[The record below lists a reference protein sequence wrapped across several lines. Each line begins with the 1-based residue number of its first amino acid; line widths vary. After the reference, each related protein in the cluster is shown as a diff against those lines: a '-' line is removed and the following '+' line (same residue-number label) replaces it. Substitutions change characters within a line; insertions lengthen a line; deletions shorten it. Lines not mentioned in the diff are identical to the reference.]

1 MRRSR
6 FRSFNSRIR
15 RSSFIYGSGMRSG
28 MRFRGRYGRSSV
40 PLKGPAA
47 VIVLVCMIL
56 FFVFFILNFVF
67 AIFLPDFLFDIGI
80 WFFFVPLFAMAV
92 IFITTIVATISSA
105 LKGQVPGMAGMQQGF
120 GAASILD
127 FATQLGF
134 PVTRLP
140 NNDPSTAQAVIQ
152 SPTTVIL
159 VKLLHMGQ
167 PFQNGMVQDLSK
179 GLVTYQA
186 KEAWLIQTP
195 PTFVENDLNFARFY
209 NVRLYRVEEAV
220 QALQALKPVTPTPAQ
235 GQ

>member
-6 FRSFNSRIR
+6 FRSFNSRMR
-15 RSSFIYGSGMRSG
+15 RSSFHYGSGMRFSG
-28 MRFRGRYGRSSV
+28 YGRGGRV

-67 AIFLPDFLFDIGI
+67 AIFLPEFLTSVGI
-80 WFFFVPLFAMAV
+80 WFFFIPFFAMAG
-92 IFITTIVATISSA
+92 IFITTMIATVASIF
-105 LKGQVPGMAGMQQGF
+105 KGQVPGMAGMQSAFNGP
-120 GAASILD
+120 SILEQ
-127 FATQLGF
+127 ARQLGF
-134 PVTRLP
+134 QVTTLAA
-140 NNDPSTAQAVIQ
+140 NDPSTAQVVIQ
-152 SPTTVIL
+152 TPSTSIL
-159 VKLLHMGQ
+159 VKVLNAGQ

-186 KEAWLIQTP
+186 KEAWIIQNP

-209 NVRLYRVEEAV
+209 NVRLYKPEEAL
-220 QALQALKPVTPTPAQ
+220 QALQALKPVPPTNTQ